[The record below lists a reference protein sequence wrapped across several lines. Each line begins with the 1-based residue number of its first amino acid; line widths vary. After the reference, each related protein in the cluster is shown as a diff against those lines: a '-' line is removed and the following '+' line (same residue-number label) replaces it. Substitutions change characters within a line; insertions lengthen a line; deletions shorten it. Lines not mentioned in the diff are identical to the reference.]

1 MKRMK
6 NTLTLKGEKLVWVT
20 THLIKLVRWPN
31 LLMVFFTQ
39 YVVFVF
45 IVEKKSS
52 DIGFWLPPHEFYLL
66 TLGTVLVAAA
76 GYIINDYYDIK
87 IDLVNKPRR
96 IVIGSIISRR
106 QALFL
111 HSLITS
117 LALCVG
123 FLLSWR
129 VACFFAACAFFL
141 WIYSNSLKRTP
152 FLGNLLVSLLTAA
165 TIWVVGLYFR
175 ENNRIVYVYTVFAF
189 YISLLREIIKDMED
203 TKGDSVYGCKTLPI
217 VLGFRRTK
225 IVLLVLLFF
234 FTFLIAN
241 YAQMATTALQ
251 SVIYYAF
258 VFPILFLAYKILR
271 ADRQKDYAQLS
282 MFCKW
287 LMLAGVLSLGFA

>member
-1 MKRMK
+1 M
-6 NTLTLKGEKLVWVT
+6 TLKGKKLVWVT
-20 THLIKLVRWPN
+20 KYLLKLVRWPN
-31 LLMVFFTQ
+31 LLIIFFTQ

-45 IVEKKSS
+45 IIEKKPS
-52 DIGFWLPPHEFYLL
+52 DISFWLPPPEFYLL
-66 TLGTVLVAAA
+66 ALGTLLVAAA

-96 IVIGSIISRR
+96 IVIGRIISRR

-111 HSLITS
+111 HSFLTF

-129 VACFFAACAFFL
+129 VACFFAACALFL

-152 FLGNLLVSLLTAA
+152 LLGNLLVSLLTAA
-165 TIWVVGLYFR
+165 TIWVISLYFR
-175 ENNRIVYVYTVFAF
+175 ENNRIVYVYSVFAF
-189 YISLLREIIKDMED
+189 CISLLREIIKDMED

-225 IVLLVLLFF
+225 MVLLVLLIF
-234 FTFLIAN
+234 FTFLLAN
-241 YAQMATTALQ
+241 YAQMASTAIQ
-251 SVIYYAF
+251 SIIYYAF
-258 VFPILFLAYKILR
+258 ILPILLLAYKIVV
-271 ADRQKDYAQLS
+271 ADRQKDYVQLS
-282 MFCKW
+282 LYCKS